1 MQPPFLFVGKTTSP
15 SGFSTSPKKAISSPS
30 YAEKPLGRS
39 WEADMSEMTDLVFSE
54 LKDNM
59 EKNIKFLEKSFSKLR
74 TGRASLALLDGMKV
88 EYYGVPTPLN
98 QVASLSVP
106 ESRLIQISPWD
117 TTVIPSIEKAIQKSE
132 LGLNPINDGKI
143 VRINIPAL
151 TEERRKELVKVVR
164 KMSEEGK
171 VKLRNLRRDANEELK
186 KLKKD
191 SDINEDEMFKYQAD
205 VQKVTDDYIEKTDK
219 VLQAKEKEI
228 MEI

>member
-1 MQPPFLFVGKTTSP
+1 
-15 SGFSTSPKKAISSPS
+15 
-30 YAEKPLGRS
+30 
-39 WEADMSEMTDLVFSE
+39 MSEMTDLVFSE

-59 EKNIKFLEKSFSKLR
+59 EKNIKFLEKTFSKLR

-132 LGLNPINDGKI
+132 LGLNPVNDGKI
-143 VRINIPAL
+143 VRINIPQL
-151 TEERRKELVKVVR
+151 TEERRKDLVKVVR
-164 KMSEEGK
+164 KMAEEG
-171 VKLRNLRRDANEELK
+171 
-186 KLKKD
+186 
-191 SDINEDEMFKYQAD
+191 QAD